1 MAANERIGIRELRQ
15 HASRW
20 VRRAQEGHRI
30 EITNHG
36 RLVAVLAPV
45 SRDDDPLTAMEQ
57 AGRVVRAVDGWDS
70 APERQTAD
78 RSSTDA
84 LQDLRDRDRSR

>member
-1 MAANERIGIRELRQ
+1 MAGNDRIGIRELRQ

-20 VRRAQEGHRI
+20 VRRAEAGHRI

-45 SRDDDPLTAMEQ
+45 SPDDDPLTAMEQ
-57 AGRVVRAVDGWDS
+57 SGRVVRAVQDWAS
-70 APERQTAD
+70 PPERVTAHQ
-78 RSSTDA
+78 SSSET
-84 LQDLRDRDRSR
+84 LQAMRDRDRLR

>member
-1 MAANERIGIRELRQ
+1 MVANERIGIRELRQ

-20 VRRAQEGHRI
+20 VRRAEQGHRI

-45 SRDDDPLTAMEQ
+45 DQDDDPLTAMER
-57 AGRVVRAVDGWDS
+57 AGRVARAVDDWAS
-70 APERQTAD
+70 PPERVVAD
-78 RSSTDA
+78 RSSTAA
-84 LQDLRDRDRSR
+84 LQELRDRDRRR